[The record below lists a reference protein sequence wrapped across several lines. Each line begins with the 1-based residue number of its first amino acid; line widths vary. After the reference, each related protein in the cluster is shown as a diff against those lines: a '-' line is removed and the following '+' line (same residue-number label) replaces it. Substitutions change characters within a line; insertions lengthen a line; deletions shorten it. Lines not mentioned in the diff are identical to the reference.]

1 MPELIVSFF
10 RFLLSPKCL
19 ETPPGE
25 QDSKLR
31 LPSAAPPAR
40 GARPRRALPVNFP
53 QSPLL
58 CAAFPVSITRGKESF
73 VRKPLPALPAMKAV
87 LPAPAFQADSNLAS

>member
-31 LPSAAPPAR
+31 LPSAVPPAR
-40 GARPRRALPVNFP
+40 GARPRRALLVNFP

-58 CAAFPVSITRGKESF
+58 CAAFPVSITRGKEVF